1 MLSVESITS
10 REDLEQAPTADLLGL
25 YNHITGRSTTKF
37 SSRKRGVEQVWAL
50 VKDKVRKPVP
60 KPIRPGVRRKTFRLA
75 PKAREEQKNIRPN
88 TKRRILF
95 DLTSRP
101 EGALFSELQ
110 ELCGWS
116 EKDNYEGLRLL
127 HVWCGYGL
135 WSEDEGDDYRIW
147 LCHTM
152 SEWREKIDASK
163 QKQEKS

>member
-10 REDLEQAPTADLLGL
+10 REDLEEAETADLLGL
-25 YNHITGRSTTKF
+25 YNHLTGKSTTKF

-50 VKDKVRKPVP
+50 VKDKVKRPVP

-75 PKAREEQKNIRPN
+75 PKPQDQQKAIRPN

-95 DLTSRP
+95 EMTGRP

-110 ELCGWS
+110 ELCNWS

-127 HVWCGYGL
+127 NVWCGYGL

-152 SEWREKIDASK
+152 QEWREKIDASK
-163 QKQEKS
+163 QKQENS

>member
-1 MLSVESITS
+1 MNSVS
-10 REDLEQAPTADLLGL
+10 
-25 YNHITGRSTTKF
+25 
-37 SSRKRGVEQVWAL
+37 
-50 VKDKVRKPVP
+50 

-75 PKAREEQKNIRPN
+75 PKPLAEQKNIRKD

-95 DLTSRP
+95 DDTSRE

-110 ELCGWS
+110 QKCGWS

-147 LCHTM
+147 LCR
-152 SEWREKIDASK
+152 SVKEWREKISQSK
-163 QKQEKS
+163 EKMESKDV